1 MEDNLDNNKNVI
13 LDKIKDINDKIEDK
27 DILIELINNLED
39 ELSTRIE
46 NYTRRSRM
54 GK

>member
-1 MEDNLDNNKNVI
+1 MN
-13 LDKIKDINDKIEDK
+13 INDKIEDK

-39 ELSTRIE
+39 ELNTKIE
-46 NYTRRSRM
+46 IYTRRSRM